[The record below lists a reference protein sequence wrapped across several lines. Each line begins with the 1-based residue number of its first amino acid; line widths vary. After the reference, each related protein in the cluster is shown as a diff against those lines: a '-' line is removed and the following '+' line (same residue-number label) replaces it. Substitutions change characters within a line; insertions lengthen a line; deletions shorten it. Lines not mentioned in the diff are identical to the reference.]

1 MIINDQEKVD
11 SVLSEEGSTQGDVGA
26 MAMYAIGIR
35 PLINTLQEQTDSS
48 KCQQVW
54 YADDSSGA
62 GKLIEIRKWWDVLN
76 KDGPKYGYFPKP
88 SKTILIIKNPQDLQ
102 MANEL
107 FNGTGITITLEGE
120 RHLGAVI
127 GSNEFRSRY
136 ISTKVG
142 KWIQDVEQ
150 LAKIADDEPQLAY
163 SAFTKALSMRWC
175 FLQRTIPDTK
185 TYFEPLEGTIRDKLI
200 PAIIGRRVTDLE
212 RKIISLPVRLG
223 GMGIQ
228 NPTLTADTEFRNS
241 TIITQNLTTLI
252 ENQEQNL
259 ENYDEERLMSEI
271 KRMKTEK
278 EEAFMEQL
286 EEIKQVVDL
295 KLCRSIDLACEKG
308 AGAWLSALPLQS
320 LSYTLNKQEFRDA
333 ICLRYGWR
341 IPNTPAYCACG
352 SKNSV
357 DHTLNCKR
365 GGYVNMRHNN
375 IRDFEATLLKE
386 VCRDVKIEP
395 MLLPVGNSESR
406 SSNQAER
413 ARLDVS
419 AVGIWSTMERTFL
432 DVRVMHVNSPSYMDK
447 TPQQIYL
454 QHEREKKYT
463 YNHRILEIEKGTF
476 TPLVFSTTGGM
487 GPECTKYH
495 KRIAELVSVKRD
507 EAYADVMNYIRTRIR
522 FALLKS
528 TLIAVRG
535 VRGRSRRGNTS
546 LEDTSLNLV
555 PARETYEV

>member
-1 MIINDQEKVD
+1 
-11 SVLSEEGSTQGDVGA
+11 
-26 MAMYAIGIR
+26 
-35 PLINTLQEQTDSS
+35 
-48 KCQQVW
+48 
-54 YADDSSGA
+54 
-62 GKLIEIRKWWDVLN
+62 
-76 KDGPKYGYFPKP
+76 
-88 SKTILIIKNPQDLQ
+88 
-102 MANEL
+102 
-107 FNGTGITITLEGE
+107 
-120 RHLGAVI
+120 
-127 GSNEFRSRY
+127 
-136 ISTKVG
+136 
-142 KWIQDVEQ
+142 
-150 LAKIADDEPQLAY
+150 
-163 SAFTKALSMRWC
+163 MRWC

-185 TYFEPLEGTIRDKLI
+185 TYFEPLEGVVRDKLI

-228 NPTLTADTEFRNS
+228 NPILTADTEFRNS
-241 TIITQNLTTLI
+241 TVITQNLTTLI
-252 ENQEQNL
+252 ENQEHNL
-259 ENYDEERLMSEI
+259 ENYDAERLMSEI

-286 EEIKQVVDL
+286 EEVKQVVDV
-295 KLCRSIDLACEKG
+295 KLSRSIDLACEKG
-308 AGAWLSALPLQS
+308 AGAWLSALPLQA

-386 VCRDVKIEP
+386 VCKDVQIEP
-395 MLLPVGNSESR
+395 MLLPIGNSETR

-419 AVGIWSTMERTFL
+419 AVGIWSSMERTFL
-432 DVRVMHVNSPSYMDK
+432 DVRVMNVNSPSYMDK

-507 EAYADVMNYIRTRIR
+507 ESYADVMNFIRTRIR

-535 VRGRSRRGNTS
+535 VRGKSRRGNS
-546 LEDTSLNLV
+546 SIGDILAESRPWPRNI
-555 PARETYEV
+555 